1 MLTRCA
7 ESSRHV
13 GAKGVADQE
22 EGSVPFSRWRVATCT
37 PLPGPLR
44 GKLADATGYPLGSR
58 MFSGRERSPY
68 DHLTFY
74 LLDDKG
80 FTVLVPPTPL
90 RGPLAGGDD
99 AYLAGYL
106 AAVPGPIILVG
117 HSYWLYPRRGR
128 SQRSARRAAGQRW
141 ACRAHRTP
149 YTGFAQCFALSSCRT
164 QHLRPTR
171 ASPRERPRRR
181 RT

>member
-1 MLTRCA
+1 MRGIIPPRRRQRR
-7 ESSRHV
+7 SRPGGGVRTVQPLACRHMHPSPWPAPRQARRRHGIPAWLPHV
-13 GAKGVADQE
+13 
-22 EGSVPFSRWRVATCT
+22 
-37 PLPGPLR
+37 LR
-44 GKLADATGYPLGSR
+44 Q
-58 MFSGRERSPY
+58 RERSPY